1 MRRIRTGDKVRA
13 FLDANRNIGS
23 NGKYFDIETIFNTMD
38 NELYNENSAESDSL
52 SLESNNTTSALPNTF
67 EINEKQ
73 MQQLLSSFK
82 GTNPNVR
89 EVHWWKVDNFT
100 HGALVIYKSEKGYI
114 ESKEIH
120 KKAREESSKEISTTL
135 IREEVGN
142 QLAFLENN

>member
-1 MRRIRTGDKVRA
+1 MFYV
-13 FLDANRNIGS
+13 
-23 NGKYFDIETIFNTMD
+23 
-38 NELYNENSAESDSL
+38 
-52 SLESNNTTSALPNTF
+52 NTTWKHEN
-67 EINEKQ
+67 EINENQ
-73 MQQLLSSFK
+73 MQQLLASFK

-120 KKAREESSKEISTTL
+120 KKAREESSKEVSTTL
-135 IREEVGN
+135 IREELGN

>member
-1 MRRIRTGDKVRA
+1 MFYVSTTWKH
-13 FLDANRNIGS
+13 
-23 NGKYFDIETIFNTMD
+23 
-38 NELYNENSAESDSL
+38 EN
-52 SLESNNTTSALPNTF
+52 

-73 MQQLLSSFK
+73 MQHLLASFK

-120 KKAREESSKEISTTL
+120 KRLGKSQARKFQ
-135 IREEVGN
+135 
-142 QLAFLENN
+142 QL

>member
-1 MRRIRTGDKVRA
+1 MFYV
-13 FLDANRNIGS
+13 
-23 NGKYFDIETIFNTMD
+23 
-38 NELYNENSAESDSL
+38 
-52 SLESNNTTSALPNTF
+52 NTTWKHEN

-73 MQQLLSSFK
+73 MQQLLASFK

-89 EVHWWKVDNFT
+89 EVHWWKVDSFT

-120 KKAREESSKEISTTL
+120 KKAREESSKEVSTTL

>member
-1 MRRIRTGDKVRA
+1 MFYV
-13 FLDANRNIGS
+13 
-23 NGKYFDIETIFNTMD
+23 
-38 NELYNENSAESDSL
+38 
-52 SLESNNTTSALPNTF
+52 NTTWKHEK

-73 MQQLLSSFK
+73 MQQLLASFK
-82 GTNPNVR
+82 GTNPNVK